1 MASFKIS
8 KGLEADLPTIKVD
21 GALYF
26 CTDTGNM
33 YVDYK
38 DGDTISRKLVNQ
50 SAFTAVS
57 SSKIDEICGASII
70 PGSEVRL

>member
-8 KGLEADLPTIKVD
+8 KGLEAELPITKVD
-21 GALYF
+21 GTLYF

-50 SAFTAVS
+50 SAFAAVS
-57 SSKIDEICGASII
+57 SSRIDEICGASVI